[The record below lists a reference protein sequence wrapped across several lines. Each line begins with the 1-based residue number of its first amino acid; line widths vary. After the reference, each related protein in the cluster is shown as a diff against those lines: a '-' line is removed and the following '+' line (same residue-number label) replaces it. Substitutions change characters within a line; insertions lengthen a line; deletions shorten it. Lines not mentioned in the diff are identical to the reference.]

1 MGGYYGTILGRKAL
15 GSTGYDDRRHWVDM
29 DQVLFWIAAVVA
41 GIAAINVVF
50 QRKPINSVL
59 SLVVVLFAPAV
70 IYLQLSAEFIAALQ
84 VIIYAGA
91 IMVLF
96 LFVVML
102 LNLKRDQFSEG
113 RGASLQAFGV
123 LLGAAL
129 LVEIALIVYAIAPPA
144 RQAEAAS
151 DFGSVSQIGSLLF
164 EKYLLPFELT
174 SILLL
179 IAVAGA
185 IVLAG
190 KRQTAD
196 SGETDQ

>member
-1 MGGYYGTILGRKAL
+1 
-15 GSTGYDDRRHWVDM
+15 M
-29 DQVLFWIAAVVA
+29 DQVLFWIAAGVA
-41 GIAAINVVF
+41 ALAALNLVL

-59 SLVVVLFAPAV
+59 SLVVVLFALAV
-70 IYLQLSAEFIAALQ
+70 LYLQLSAEFIAALQ

-102 LNLKRDQFSEG
+102 LNLQRDQFEAG
-113 RGASLQAFGV
+113 RGASLRAFGI

-129 LVEIALIVYAIAPPA
+129 LVEIALIVYAVSPPEQSAGAA
-144 RQAEAAS
+144 R
-151 DFGSVSQIGSLLF
+151 DFGSVSQIGTLLF
-164 EKYLLPFELT
+164 ENYLLPFELT

-185 IVLAG
+185 IILAG
-190 KRQTAD
+190 RRQSD
-196 SGETDQ
+196 DRQETD

>member
-1 MGGYYGTILGRKAL
+1 
-15 GSTGYDDRRHWVDM
+15 M
-29 DQVLFWIAAVVA
+29 DQLLFWIAAGAA
-41 GIAAINVVF
+41 GLAATNLVF

-59 SLVVVLFAPAV
+59 SLVVVLFALAV
-70 IYLQLSAEFIAALQ
+70 LYLQLSAEFIAALQ

-102 LNLKRDQFSEG
+102 LNLKRDQFADH
-113 RGASLQAFGV
+113 RGATLRAFGV

-129 LVEIALIVYAIAPPA
+129 LVEIALIVYFIYPPLMPA
-144 RQAEAAS
+144 TAAG
-151 DFGSVSQIGSLLF
+151 DFGSVSQIGTLLF

-190 KRQTAD
+190 RRQAGD
-196 SGETDQ
+196 SGETNA